1 MQEFLWPASLTLVRH
16 GESEGN
22 LADNAAQKARAEVLD
37 LDIRDPDVDLSE
49 VGVGQA
55 EAVGRWLS
63 KLSDDDRPEVAL
75 ISPYQRAKRTAEVAI
90 EAAGRSDA
98 IRLKGD
104 ERLRERELG
113 ILDGLTSAGISKRLP
128 DEVARRDRLGKFYYR
143 PPVGESWTDVAL
155 RVRSVVA
162 TLQSGYPGRRV
173 IIVSHQAVIMVFRY
187 VLEELTE
194 RDLLDI
200 DQETQLGNC
209 SITRYTAKPGD
220 EMMSLE
226 LYNDVEHLA
235 EESEE
240 ITEEPGA
247 ATPAS

>member
-22 LADNAAQKARAEVLD
+22 LADQAAQKARAEVLD

-49 VGVGQA
+49 AGVGQA

-63 KLSDDDRPEVAL
+63 KLSDDDRPEVGL
-75 ISPYQRAKRTAEVAI
+75 VSPYQRAKRTAEVAV
-90 EAAGRSDA
+90 EAAGATDA
-98 IRLKGD
+98 LRLKGD

-113 ILDGLTSAGISKRLP
+113 VLDGLTSTGIRKRLP
-128 DEVARRDRLGKFYYR
+128 EEVDRRDRLGKFYYR
-143 PPVGESWTDVAL
+143 PPVGESWADVGL

-162 TLQSGYPGRRV
+162 TLQSGYPGRRML
-173 IIVSHQAVIMVFRY
+173 IVSHQAVIMVFRY

-200 DQETQLGNC
+200 DRDTQLANC
-209 SITRYTAKPGD
+209 SITRYTAGPGD
-220 EMMSLE
+220 EMMSLA

-235 EESEE
+235 DASEE
-240 ITEEPGA
+240 ITEEPDA
-247 ATPAS
+247 ATPAP